1 MLYNLFYYIYI
12 RYLSDI
18 KKIIEIYNV
27 IFNWLYEL
35 FSDFKFF
42 CDRSV

>member
-12 RYLSDI
+12 KYLSDI
-18 KKIIEIYNV
+18 NKIIEIYNV
-27 IFNWLYEL
+27 ILIWLYEL